1 MQLSTDPVRDFFLQQ
16 EELFTDEF
24 YFESKPNLDNLRAMD
39 QRINRVPALSWE
51 ELKTKALTC
60 TRCPLAT
67 TRLNVVFGV
76 GDSQTNLLFIGEA
89 PGEQEDLKGEPFV
102 GRAGQLLDK
111 ILAAIQMKREQVY
124 ITNILKCRP
133 PNNRSPHASEIEL
146 CEPYLQNQIDL
157 IQPKLIVCLGLVA
170 AKTLLRV
177 EYNMQEMRGKIY
189 NYHGVDLMVTYHPA
203 ALLRNPYLKKFAWE
217 DFQKIRD
224 LYYQQESLNR
234 DS

>member
-1 MQLSTDPVRDFFLQQ
+1 
-16 EELFTDEF
+16 
-24 YFESKPNLDNLRAMD
+24 
-39 QRINRVPALSWE
+39 
-51 ELKTKALTC
+51 
-60 TRCPLAT
+60 
-67 TRLNVVFGV
+67 
-76 GDSQTNLLFIGEA
+76 
-89 PGEQEDLKGEPFV
+89 
-102 GRAGQLLDK
+102 
-111 ILAAIQMKREQVY
+111 MKREQVY

-133 PNNRSPHASEIEL
+133 PNNRSPHASEIEQ

-189 NYHGVDLMVTYHPA
+189 NYYGVDLMVTYHPA

-224 LYYQQESLNR
+224 LYYQQESL
-234 DS
+234 SGGS

>member
-1 MQLSTDPVRDFFLQQ
+1 MQSSNAPIRDFFLQQ

-24 YFESKPNLDNLRAMD
+24 YFESKPNLEKIS
-39 QRINRVPALSWE
+39 QGINITPTLGWD
-51 ELKTKALTC
+51 ELKAQALVC
-60 TRCPLAT
+60 TRCPLAK
-67 TRLNVVFGV
+67 TRLHVVFGV

-133 PNNRSPHASEIEL
+133 PNNRSPHAAEIEQ
-146 CEPYLQNQIDL
+146 CEPYLLNQIDL

-177 EYNMQEMRGKIY
+177 EYNLQQMRGKIY
-189 NYHGVDLMVTYHPA
+189 NYHGFDLMVTYHPA

-224 LYYQQESLNR
+224 LYHQKESLNR
-234 DS
+234 GS

>member
-1 MQLSTDPVRDFFLQQ
+1 MQSSNDPIRDFFLQQ

-24 YFESKPNLDNLRAMD
+24 YFESKPNLEKISQGIDRS
-39 QRINRVPALSWE
+39 PALGWD
-51 ELKTKALTC
+51 ELKAKALVC
-60 TRCPLAT
+60 TRCPLAK
-67 TRLNVVFGV
+67 TRLHVVFGV

-133 PNNRSPHASEIEL
+133 PNNRSPHASEIEQ
-146 CEPYLQNQIDL
+146 CEPYLLNQIDL

-177 EYNMQEMRGKIY
+177 EYNLQQMRGKIY
-189 NYHGVDLMVTYHPA
+189 NYHGFDLMVTYHPA

-224 LYYQQESLNR
+224 LYHQKESLNR
-234 DS
+234 GS